1 MTRKLCSDKYWSRGN
16 GKRSQSMVGGVGG
29 VKLLISLHH
38 FSVKLTL
45 PRIWSPTEIMFPFFF
60 HINTNPWSL
69 KLKIFHN

>member
-1 MTRKLCSDKYWSRGN
+1 MTRKTPPTVIHIALLCSDKYGVR
-16 GKRSQSMVGGVGG
+16 GKRSQSMVGVG

-60 HINTNPWSL
+60 HINTNP
-69 KLKIFHN
+69 